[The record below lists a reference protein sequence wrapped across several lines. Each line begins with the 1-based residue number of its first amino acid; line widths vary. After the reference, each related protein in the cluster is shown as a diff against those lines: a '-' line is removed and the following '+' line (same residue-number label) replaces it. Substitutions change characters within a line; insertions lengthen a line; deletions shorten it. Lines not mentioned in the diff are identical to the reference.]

1 MRGSIAR
8 ASARVSETRRDAD
21 ADVDARSDGCEEIE
35 NRATEPYVVY
45 GARDAERD
53 RFARRARGEL
63 ERAPGAV
70 DPDGNE
76 TARFFRFFIIG
87 HARGANKAAAA
98 RKTCGR
104 NATSVARAHRA
115 RRRRER

>member
-63 ERAPGAV
+63 ERAPAPRRQRDGA
-70 DPDGNE
+70 
-76 TARFFRFFIIG
+76 FL
-87 HARGANKAAAA
+87 HH
-98 RKTCGR
+98 
-104 NATSVARAHRA
+104 HRA
-115 RRRRER
+115 RARSEQTLESSRRANNVSQDS

>member
-21 ADVDARSDGCEEIE
+21 ADADADVDARSDGCEEIE
-35 NRATEPYVVY
+35 KRAT
-45 GARDAERD
+45 AHDAARD

-76 TARFFRFFIIG
+76 TARFFRFFIMG
-87 HARGANKAAAA
+87 HARGANKHSRAAGLRGEHGKQGAEF
-98 RKTCGR
+98 RWGR
-104 NATSVARAHRA
+104 QIRV
-115 RRRRER
+115 

>member
-35 NRATEPYVVY
+35 KRAT
-45 GARDAERD
+45 AHDAARD